1 MKGIHSVEK
10 GAGKVRAP
18 VTRRPNLVT
27 KTMLTPLLSQ
37 LGLNVD
43 VVGKRRAK
51 NEAKARLR
59 LNELEV
65 MAEDSASEHAHAAAD
80 PVKLA

>member
-1 MKGIHSVEK
+1 
-10 GAGKVRAP
+10 
-18 VTRRPNLVT
+18 
-27 KTMLTPLLSQ
+27 MLTPLLSQ

-80 PVKLA
+80 PAKLA